1 MAAAKSSAKESTR
14 ASAGAS
20 AMASTKARVE
30 ETCPMVEVL
39 GRVSAK
45 WNISILVAVSEG
57 PIRFTELERALDGIS
72 RRMLTLNLRNLERD
86 GLVTRTVHPVVPPKV
101 EYEATPM
108 ARELYGSLLALT
120 TWAERHRDDVT
131 VARTRYD
138 AAVAAAAEA
147 EAEAEPS

>member
-1 MAAAKSSAKESTR
+1 MSRRNTEVTVGTDTVEVSAR
-14 ASAGAS
+14 A
-20 AMASTKARVE
+20 RIE

-57 PIRFTELERALDGIS
+57 PVRFTGLERALHGIS

-86 GLVTRTVHPVVPPKV
+86 GLVIRTVHPTVPPKV
-101 EYEATPM
+101 EYEATAM

-120 TWAERHRDDVT
+120 SWAELHREDVT
-131 VARTRYD
+131 LARARYD
-138 AAVAAAAEA
+138 AVAATASAAR
-147 EAEAEPS
+147 